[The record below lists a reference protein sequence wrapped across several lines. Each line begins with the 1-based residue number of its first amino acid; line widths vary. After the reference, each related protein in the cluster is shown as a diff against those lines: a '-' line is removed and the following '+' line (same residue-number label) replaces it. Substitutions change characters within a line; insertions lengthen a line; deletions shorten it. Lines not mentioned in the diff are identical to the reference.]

1 METETI
7 RYVKIWSGWLRLAHW
22 LIAAGVLFELAS
34 AWALA
39 HDGIDPVFWYDWHIM
54 IGQLTALAL
63 LLRAILLFFPG
74 SSHWR
79 ALLPVRADWR
89 AMVQMLK
96 FYASLART
104 PLPAWYAHNPVWKPF
119 YLLNL
124 AVLVACVATGQFR
137 EAPWRVFGLAPDALH
152 AGLGGCIALFTLAHA
167 IAVFLHD
174 LKGKGALISAMVSG
188 WRYFHVSR
196 QSQAED
202 AVFGRRTTAEV
213 SIDSLGRQ
221 KTLDNH
227 RGVSG

>member
-1 METETI
+1 MEPETI

-22 LIAAGVLFELAS
+22 TIAPGVLFGLAS
-34 AWALA
+34 GWALA
-39 HDGIDPVFWYDWHIM
+39 HDGVDPAFWYDWHIM
-54 IGQLTALAL
+54 IGQLTALAVA
-63 LLRAILLFFPG
+63 LRVVLLFVPG

-79 ALLPVRADWR
+79 ALLPGRTDR
-89 AMVQMLK
+89 QAMVEMLK
-96 FYASLART
+96 FYLSLART

-152 AGLGGCIALFTLAHA
+152 AWLGGCIALFTLAHV

-174 LKGKGALISAMVSG
+174 LKGRGALISAMVSG
-188 WRYFHVSR
+188 WRYFHVTR
-196 QSQAED
+196 QGKVED

-213 SIDSLGRQ
+213 SLDSLGRQ
-221 KTLDNH
+221 KGANKS
-227 RGVSG
+227 R